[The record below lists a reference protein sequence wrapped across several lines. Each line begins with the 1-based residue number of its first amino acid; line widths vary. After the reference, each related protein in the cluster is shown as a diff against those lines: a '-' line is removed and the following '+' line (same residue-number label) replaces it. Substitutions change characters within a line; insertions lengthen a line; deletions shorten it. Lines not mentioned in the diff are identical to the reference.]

1 MERSACDEVDRWNDW
16 SHDVDRLE
24 VDLVGDHPSLPPID
38 EPEEPPRRSSSP
50 RPAPPAP
57 ELPWRWLFAALAT
70 MAAPFGLQ
78 RIALNLGASQ
88 GTAAAMTLS
97 FALTVVFSV
106 PLLVGRAWVERH
118 RRLA

>member
-16 SHDVDRLE
+16 SHDVDRL
-24 VDLVGDHPSLPPID
+24 DADIVGDLPPLPPI
-38 EPEEPPRRSSSP
+38 EEPGERPPRSSSA

-70 MAAPFGLQ
+70 MAAPFALQ
-78 RIALNLGASQ
+78 IFALNLGASQ

-106 PLLVGRAWVERH
+106 PLLIGRAWVERH
-118 RRLA
+118 RRPA